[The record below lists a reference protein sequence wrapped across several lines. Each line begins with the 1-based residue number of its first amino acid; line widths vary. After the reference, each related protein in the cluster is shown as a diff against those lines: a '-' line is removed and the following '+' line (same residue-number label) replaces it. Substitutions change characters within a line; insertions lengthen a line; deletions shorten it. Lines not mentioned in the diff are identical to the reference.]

1 MRTILITIQRIL
13 GLVFAVAFLGV
24 LVLGTTLRYPEH
36 YRVVMGA
43 VRGEPVENFSW
54 QISVPPGWVAYSG
67 RSENQ
72 AVVATLPWRFWR
84 EKPALIVVYSLDR
97 FEHLAYDEESWKE
110 SYVPYLRARGYRVVG
125 TRNIPVAETQA
136 FCVEGV
142 NVNHPSELQIQCI
155 LSNDKLQLSFEGDR
169 KYLPHFYQIAAQLR
183 EKPRQE

>member
-13 GLVFAVAFLGV
+13 GLVFAVAFLTV

-67 RSENQ
+67 RNENE

-84 EKPALIVVYSLDR
+84 EKPTFVVIRSLEDVT
-97 FEHLAYDEESWKE
+97 YDEEAWKRYE
-110 SYVPYLRARGYRVVG
+110 VPALKARGYRVAG
-125 TRNIPVAETQA
+125 TKYIPAAGMQA

-155 LSNDKLQLSFEGDR
+155 LSNDKLRFSFEGYR
-169 KYLPHFYQIAAQLR
+169 KYLPHFYQIAAQLK

>member
-13 GLVFAVAFLGV
+13 GLVFAGAFLTV
-24 LVLGTTLRYPEH
+24 LVLGTTFRYPEH

-43 VRGEPVENFSW
+43 VRGEPAENFSW
-54 QISVPPGWVAYSG
+54 QISVPPGWVAFV
-67 RSENQ
+67 EDDQ

-84 EKPALIVVYSLDR
+84 EKPTLVVVHSLEDL
-97 FEHLAYDEESWKE
+97 HLVYDDTRWEKRIL
-110 SYVPYLRARGYRVVG
+110 PYLRARDYRVVD
-125 TRNIPVAETQA
+125 TRNIPAAAMEA

-142 NVNHPSELQIQCI
+142 NVNHPSEVQIQCI
-155 LSNDKLQLSFEGDR
+155 LSNDKLRFSFEGYR